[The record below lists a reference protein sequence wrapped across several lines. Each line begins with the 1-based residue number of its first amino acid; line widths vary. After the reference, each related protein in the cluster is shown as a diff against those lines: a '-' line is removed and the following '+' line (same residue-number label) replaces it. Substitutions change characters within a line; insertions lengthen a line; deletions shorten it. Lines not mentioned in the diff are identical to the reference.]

1 MLVAKRTSKDPET
14 IAPDDYLAGA
24 QAKMHEGRFHRL
36 PVVKEG
42 KLVGIITD
50 RGLREHKGFLEQT
63 KVSAVMTENVMTVT
77 PRLTVEK
84 AAQLMLSHKIGGLP
98 VTDDGKLVGVI
109 TTSDILQAF
118 LDVMGAS
125 EEGSYRIDFL
135 LEDGHDLSLASR
147 TIAEEGGEVLSVGT
161 HKESWDESRVCYL
174 HLRGNDPN
182 HLAAVLKGKGYTVL
196 GVHL

>member
-1 MLVAKRTSKDPET
+1 
-14 IAPDDYLAGA
+14 
-24 QAKMHEGRFHRL
+24 MHEGRFHRL

-135 LEDGHDLSLASR
+135 LEDGHDLSLAS
-147 TIAEEGGEVLSVGT
+147 EL
-161 HKESWDESRVCYL
+161 
-174 HLRGNDPN
+174 
-182 HLAAVLKGKGYTVL
+182 
-196 GVHL
+196 